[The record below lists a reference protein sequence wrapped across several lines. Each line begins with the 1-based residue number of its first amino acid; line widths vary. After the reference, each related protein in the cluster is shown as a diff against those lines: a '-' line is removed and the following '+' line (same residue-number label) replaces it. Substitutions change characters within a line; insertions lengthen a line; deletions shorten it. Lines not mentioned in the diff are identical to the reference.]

1 MLKRVEVGRFVF
13 VSHVIRTVQCSVF
26 AQPSISFQYLTT
38 VQLFCLFASL
48 KILLP
53 PQSLPDQPEG
63 GEGGGEED
71 DGESSEQAD
80 PAGARPSKLA
90 SQLRAEQLHLA
101 GRGREEK

>member
-13 VSHVIRTVQCSVF
+13 VSHVIRTVHCSVF

-38 VQLFCLFASL
+38 VQLLCLFASL

-53 PQSLPDQPEG
+53 PHSLPDQPEG